1 MEVQRLPLVFMAGL
15 GIFSLLLQSWLPIWF
30 AWTGWLQLPLLVVV
44 YLALTWRRTGAALL
58 AGAALGLAQDSLSH
72 LPLGI
77 FGIANT
83 LSAYI
88 AAWLAIRV
96 DTDHS
101 GMRFLL
107 IAGLCGVNQGV
118 IAGLEKFL
126 LLWPVHIQFLTA
138 IAAMLGNAVL
148 GVLLFKFW
156 DRFRR
161 TY

>member
-1 MEVQRLPLVFMAGL
+1 MEVHRLPLIVMAGL
-15 GIFSLLLQSWLPIWF
+15 GIFSLLLQSWLPVWF
-30 AWTGWLQLPLLVVV
+30 AWISWLQLPLLVVV
-44 YLALTWRRTGAALL
+44 YLALTWRRPGAAML
-58 AGAALGLAQDSLSH
+58 AGAVLGLAQDSLSH

-83 LSAYI
+83 LSAYL
-88 AAWLAIRV
+88 AAWLAMRV

-101 GMRFLL
+101 GMRLLL

-118 IAGLEKFL
+118 VSGLETFL
-126 LLWPVHIQFLTA
+126 LLWPVHIQFWAA
-138 IAAMLGNAVL
+138 IAAMLGNAIL

-156 DRFRR
+156 DRFRK